1 MFQLHGAV
9 FYFLRVFFIG
19 AACISSDVPHVL
31 CLSFVGWSCL
41 VVWAAKLGE
50 DVEAL
55 SLNRADEVVRS
66 SDELNMR
73 WSEVRFPNC
82 QVGWG
87 T

>member
-1 MFQLHGAV
+1 M

-73 WSEVRFPNC
+73 WVVRSSDELNMR
-82 QVGWG
+82 W
-87 T
+87 